1 MRACCAGGSTG
12 RSAGNAIGGGVWF
25 GESHCKTF
33 GAGTSAPNE
42 NAHAKLAA
50 RAMAA
55 LGGKFKLMPMSKAVA
70 DVAGPDYARID
81 INATAP
87 MHCIT
92 TDSTQD
98 WLG

>member
-1 MRACCAGGSTG
+1 
-12 RSAGNAIGGGVWF
+12 
-25 GESHCKTF
+25 
-33 GAGTSAPNE
+33 
-42 NAHAKLAA
+42 
-50 RAMAA
+50 MAA